1 LTYHGRRCWKVKM
14 DKASD
19 KTKDA
24 DKSRIKNRRFFDDAS
39 SHLHDF
45 IQNWKPPI
53 GTEVTDDSKDII
65 ESRLGER
72 VLDVGNG
79 GVGRLF
85 PSQTSF
91 YVGVDF
97 SLEMLRGG
105 NNKTYHKVCGEATNL
120 PFKEKGFH
128 TILYPYL
135 LHHLAKES
143 VGTSM
148 EAVKKALRE
157 GSTCL
162 KTGGNVIITE
172 ICLSS
177 FLEKVE
183 RAFFFILRILLFLTK
198 QSEVFLFSAETLTQ
212 ILTECGYRDVRTW
225 TPIRDVRSPWTWVRI
240 SIGLPMLK
248 IPRWMNPSRVIIFEG
263 KNGAFLGGA

>member
-1 LTYHGRRCWKVKM
+1 MNR
-14 DKASD
+14 SD
-19 KTKDA
+19 KMKDA
-24 DKSRIKNRRFFDDAS
+24 DKLRIRNQRFFDNVS
-39 SHLHDF
+39 SHYHDF
-45 IQNWKPPI
+45 IQKRKSPNRI
-53 GTEVTDDSKDII
+53 EARDDSKDII
-65 ESRLGER
+65 EARLGER

-79 GVGRLF
+79 GVRRFF
-85 PSQTSF
+85 PPQTSF

-105 NNKTYHKVCGEATNL
+105 NNGTYDKVCGEATNL
-120 PFKEKGFH
+120 PFKEKDFN

-143 VGTSM
+143 VGTSI

-172 ICLSS
+172 TCLPS

-183 RAFFFILRILLFLTK
+183 RVFFFILRILLFFTK

-212 ILTECGYRDVRTW
+212 ILTECGYREIRTW
-225 TPIRDVRSPWTWVRI
+225 NPYREVGSPWKWVRI
-240 SIGLPMLK
+240 SIGFPNLK
-248 IPRWMNPSRVIIFEG
+248 IPRWMNPSRVIIFEA
-263 KNGAFLGGA
+263 KNESFMGGA